1 MDKSRRQW
9 KAYARE
15 TLSGNFLL
23 PVLGFV
29 ILLAGSTMGGSLAS
43 ILFPGDAPLMIILSK
58 VFLFILALIM
68 TVFSAGVSYMFL
80 NLARGRKYTLNDM
93 LYFFTNHPDRVIV
106 AAFVMAVIDQIVS
119 IPYNYYTFLVHPG
132 ETAEEQLIWMGQCM
146 LTMLLASV
154 LNTLLTLPF
163 ALTYYL
169 LADNPEMGGIEALK
183 TSMRLMKGNK
193 GKYLLMQV
201 SFLPLMFLTVFTLY
215 IGMLWVL
222 PYMEMTSVMFYRD
235 ICREF
240 RPSMLQEADGTAG
253 AGADGGFGG
262 NIGDFSGEDKEPGDD
277 YNSEA

>member
-1 MDKSRRQW
+1 MDKSRREW

-15 TLSGNFLL
+15 ALSGNFLL
-23 PVLGFV
+23 PVIGFV

-43 ILFPGDAPLMIILSK
+43 RLFPGDAPLMIILGK
-58 VFLFILALIM
+58 VFLFIMALIM
-68 TVFSAGVSYMFL
+68 MVFSAGVSYMFL
-80 NLARGRKYTLNDM
+80 NLARGRRYTLNDM

-119 IPYNYYTFLVHPG
+119 IPYNYYAFMVYPG
-132 ETAEEQLIWMGQCM
+132 ETAEEQLIWMAQCM
-146 LTMLLASV
+146 LLMLLASV
-154 LNTLLTLPF
+154 LNTVFTLPF
-163 ALTYYL
+163 AMTYYL

-183 TSMRLMKGNK
+183 TSARLMKGNK
-193 GKYLLMQV
+193 GKYLMMQI
-201 SFLPLMFLTVFTLY
+201 SFIPLMLLTIFTLY

-240 RPSMLQEADGTAG
+240 RPSMLQENGYPVYAGDG
-253 AGADGGFGG
+253 DDFGG
-262 NIGDFSGEDKEPGDD
+262 NAGEFSGQEEAPGDD